1 MYIINFTQ
9 IHPAFLIIKLQSAIV
24 KQVTLFNHGEEL
36 VLSDD
41 DADDDDNDEDDDG
54 GIIDSN
60 NQMQVHNIFMII
72 RNIF

>member
-1 MYIINFTQ
+1 MYVSHDDNIMVEI
-9 IHPAFLIIKLQSAIV
+9 AEEGE
-24 KQVTLFNHGEEL
+24 FNGEEL

-41 DADDDDNDEDDDG
+41 DDDDDDNDEDDNG

-60 NQMQVHNIFMII
+60 NQMQVHNTYMII